1 MGAAAHDSDA
11 GRSMLGFWG
20 KARSTEGVG
29 PAWHPV
35 AYHCMDVAA
44 VAQVL
49 LQEGVSRPPPPWDEP
64 GLHNS
69 LAALVALHDVGKFT
83 RPFQI
88 KRQDCWPPVLGRAD
102 APAGPSHDTTGF
114 VLLKN
119 PLAEGLNQLLG
130 SWPSYDRVPIL
141 AALCGHHGRP
151 PQDCDHLNR
160 NVACSTCVA
169 TAKEF
174 TRGVLATLPGPP
186 LPHADGSPALG
197 WWLAGLTVLADWIG
211 SAECWFPYHAP
222 DLSFAEYWST
232 VALPRA
238 AVAVAAA
245 GVLPAVVRPHLT
257 LADIVGRDVPASPV
271 QALAQTLDL
280 AAAGPVLVLVE
291 DQTGSGK
298 TEAGLLLAHRLMGM
312 GRAEGV
318 FVALPTMATANAMYG
333 RLAGAYRKLFEDGAT
348 PSLVLAHGRRADH
361 AGFQDSILRDAA
373 REGGGASE
381 PGDEPSSAQCAAW
394 IADDRRRT
402 FLAGVGVGT
411 IDQALLAVLPSRH
424 APLRLH
430 GLHRRVLVVDEAH
443 AYDSYMREELL
454 RLVEFQAG
462 LGGSTVVLSATLPQT
477 TRRKLAAAYARGAG
491 LRPSPRPVCEDYPL
505 VTVLRRTGLQE
516 VSCVGRPGLE
526 REVEVERLPDMPAA
540 IGRIVAAARAGQ
552 AVAWIRNAVDDVA
565 EAHAALAAVGL
576 NPTMFHARFA
586 MGDRLDIEERVIDQF
601 GPNSRD
607 RSGVVVASQVIE
619 QSLDIDF
626 DLLVTDLAPMDLL
639 IQRAGRLWRHHRPE
653 RPADRPRLLVLSPEP
668 VDVPGADWLG
678 PVLRRTGFVYGDPA
692 LLWRTARVLFGAGA
706 IKAPSRVRQL
716 VEEAYNG
723 DVPIALQHK
732 SNAASGK
739 SSAGASRAKQ
749 NLLKWEAGYDINAGA
764 WASDIRT
771 LTRLGE
777 EGTTLRL
784 GRWDGA
790 RLEPW
795 CQADSS
801 ARAWSL
807 SEVQVGN
814 WLATGVPAPEGALAQ
829 AVAQAQAGWSRWDRE
844 IPILALSRDGSGWHG
859 SVLKGT
865 APRSVR
871 YGSQTG
877 LRFG

>member
-11 GRSMLGFWG
+11 AQSMLGFWG
-20 KARSTEGVG
+20 KARPTEGIG

-49 LQEGVSRPPPPWDEP
+49 LQKGVSRPPPPWNEP

-88 KRQDCWPPVLGRAD
+88 KQQDCWPPVLGHAD
-102 APAGPSHDTTGF
+102 APAGPSHDTAGF
-114 VLLKN
+114 VLLKD
-119 PLAEGLNQLLG
+119 PLAEGLNQLMG

-160 NVACSTCVA
+160 NVACSICVA

-174 TRGVLATLPGPP
+174 TRGVLATPPGPP
-186 LPHADGSPALG
+186 LPHADGSPALR

-211 SAECWFPYHAP
+211 LAECWFPYHAP
-222 DLSFAEYWST
+222 DLSLAQYWST

-238 AVAVAAA
+238 VVAVAAA

-257 LADIVGRDVPASPV
+257 LADIMGRDVPTSPV

-280 AAAGPVLVLVE
+280 AVAGPVLVLVE

-298 TEAGLLLAHRLMGM
+298 TEAGLLLAHRLMEM

-333 RLAGAYRKLFEDGAT
+333 RLAGAYRRLFEDGAT

-361 AGFQDSILRDAA
+361 VGFQDSILRDAA
-373 REGGGASE
+373 REGGRTNE

-462 LGGSTVVLSATLPQT
+462 LGGSTVVLSATLLQA

-505 VTVLRRTGLQE
+505 VTVLHRTGMQE
-516 VSCVGRPGLE
+516 ISCVGRSGLE
-526 REVEVERLPDMPAA
+526 REVEVERLPDIPAA
-540 IGRIVAAARAGQ
+540 IERIVAAARAGQ

-565 EAHAALAAVGL
+565 EAHAALAAAGL

-586 MGDRLDIEERVIDQF
+586 MGNRLDIEERVIDRF

-653 RPADRPRLLVLSPEP
+653 RLADRPRLLVLSPVP

-723 DVPIALQHK
+723 DVPIALQQK
-732 SNAASGK
+732 SNAALGK

-771 LTRLGE
+771 PT
-777 EGTTLRL
+777 
-784 GRWDGA
+784 
-790 RLEPW
+790 
-795 CQADSS
+795 
-801 ARAWSL
+801 
-807 SEVQVGN
+807 
-814 WLATGVPAPEGALAQ
+814 WLCYRTLAQ
-829 AVAQAQAGWSRWDRE
+829 
-844 IPILALSRDGSGWHG
+844 
-859 SVLKGT
+859 
-865 APRSVR
+865 
-871 YGSQTG
+871 
-877 LRFG
+877 

>member
-1 MGAAAHDSDA
+1 
-11 GRSMLGFWG
+11 MLGFWG
-20 KARSTEGVG
+20 KARSIENDG

-35 AYHCMDVAA
+35 AFHCLDVAA

-49 LQEGVSRPPPPWDEP
+49 LREGVSRPPPPWDGPE
-64 GLHNS
+64 LLNS

-88 KRQDCWPPVLGRAD
+88 KRQDCWPPVLGRAE
-102 APAGPSHDTTGF
+102 APAGPSHDTAGF
-114 VLLKN
+114 ALLKGV
-119 PLAEGLNQLLG
+119 LAKSLDQLLAT
-130 SWPSYDRVPIL
+130 WPSYDRIPVL

-151 PQDCDHLNR
+151 PQDCDDLNL

-169 TAKEF
+169 MAKEF
-174 TRGVLATLPGPP
+174 IQGALATLPGPP

-222 DLSFAEYWST
+222 DLSLAEYWT
-232 VALPRA
+232 KVALPRA

-245 GVLPAVVRPHLT
+245 GVLPAVVRPHLS
-257 LADIVGRDVPASPV
+257 LADIVGRDVSASPV

-280 AAAGPVLVLVE
+280 AEDGPILVLVE

-298 TEAGLLLAHRLMGM
+298 TEAGLLLAHRIMAM

-318 FVALPTMATANAMYG
+318 FVALPTMATANAMYR
-333 RLAGAYRKLFEDGAT
+333 RLASAYRRLFEDSAT

-373 REGGGASE
+373 REGGGESE

-462 LGGSTVVLSATLPQT
+462 LGGCTVVLSATLPQA
-477 TRRKLAAAYARGAG
+477 TRRKLAAAFARGAG
-491 LRPSPRPVCEDYPL
+491 LRSAPQPVCKDYPL
-505 VTVLRRTGLQE
+505 VTVLHRTGLSE
-516 VSCVGRPGLE
+516 VPCLGRSELE
-526 REVEVERLPDMPAA
+526 REVQVERLPDMSAA
-540 IGRIVAAARAGQ
+540 IGRIVAAANAGQ

-565 EAHAALAAVGL
+565 EAHAALAAAGL
-576 NPTMFHARFA
+576 DTTVFHARFA
-586 MGDRLDIEERVIDQF
+586 MGDRLDIEERVMDRF
-601 GPNSRD
+601 GPKSLD
-607 RSGVVVASQVIE
+607 RRGVVVASQVIE

-626 DLLVTDLAPMDLL
+626 DLIVTDLAPMDLL
-639 IQRAGRLWRHHRPE
+639 IQRAGRLWRHHRPG
-653 RPADRPRLLVLSPEP
+653 RLVDLPRLLVLSPEP
-668 VDVPGADWLG
+668 VDVPNADWLG
-678 PVLRRTGFVYGDPA
+678 HMLRRTGFVYDDPA
-692 LLWRTARVLFGAGA
+692 LLWRTARLLFGAGA
-706 IKAPSRVRQL
+706 IQAPSRVRQL
-716 VEEAYNG
+716 VEDAYNG
-723 DVPIALQHK
+723 EVPSALRQK
-732 SNAASGK
+732 SNAASGR
-739 SSAGASRAKQ
+739 SSAGASLARQ
-749 NLLKWEAGYDINAGA
+749 NLLKWVAGYDINAGA

-771 LTRLGE
+771 PTRLGE
-777 EGTTLRL
+777 EGITLRL

-795 CQADSS
+795 CQADAS

-814 WLATGVPAPEGALAQ
+814 WLASGVPASEGALAQ
-829 AVAQAQAGWSRWDRE
+829 AVIQAQANWSRWDRD
-844 IPILALSRDGSGWHG
+844 IPILALSCDGTGWHG

-865 APRSVR
+865 TSRTVR

-877 LRFG
+877 LRFD